1 MDKTNKTKIS
11 IVIKDNYKK
20 SKYVYM
26 MTKNHLKILLFYL
39 NINNDLVYFNSGD
52 KSLNASAPA

>member
-1 MDKTNKTKIS
+1 
-11 IVIKDNYKK
+11 
-20 SKYVYM
+20 M